1 MLVYDIAEEKEEITD
16 EVIINNLNDNL
27 IYHDKLNLEISL
39 QDIERMHRIGEPK
52 KTGRRTRPIIV
63 KLVRYNDRDRVF
75 RNKKGS
81 KRVIRY
87 QLLKALRKQR
97 WIN

>member
-81 KRVIRY
+81 KRVIRH